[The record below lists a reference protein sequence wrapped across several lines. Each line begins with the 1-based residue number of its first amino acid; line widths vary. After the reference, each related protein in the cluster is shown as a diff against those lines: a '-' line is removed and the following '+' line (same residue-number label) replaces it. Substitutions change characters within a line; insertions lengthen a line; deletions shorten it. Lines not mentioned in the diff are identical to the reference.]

1 MVRIVNTKN
10 STVLRGE
17 NLKSF
22 DPVDL
27 LVMSDVIYYEEVC
40 LTHLMKKIIKVLIL
54 RSTFVL

>member
-10 STVLRGE
+10 LTVLRGE

-40 LTHLMKKIIKVLIL
+40 LTHLMKKIY
-54 RSTFVL
+54 